1 MPESIDLTGLNYNP
15 GPWAVRP
22 YGPYSLDYFRTTAGL
37 PAFTQDSSE
46 NEYVIAED
54 RPYNE
59 EFTEIPTRSE
69 FTETPIPKNK
79 LFNFDTYS
87 NLDWVKFPQSSDT
100 ELELIEDDTSY
111 NNNQSSSTSNNS
123 MAADYRSGQSIA
135 NASGGYQ
142 TKINNII
149 KEVQEGRMDPAEGDA
164 RIAELQRQEFG
175 ASSFDIGEF
184 EGLLGRL
191 EGSKMRQQ
199 RQKSVEGRR
208 DIMQQGLASMMS
220 NF

>member
-1 MPESIDLTGLNYNP
+1 MPSNRTYF
-15 GPWAVRP
+15 
-22 YGPYSLDYFRTTAGL
+22 GPYTTEFYNALAGL
-37 PAFTQDSSE
+37 GTLPEFEKPSSQ
-46 NEYVIAED
+46 NEYTIQGD
-54 RPYNE
+54 RPSND
-59 EFTEIPTRSE
+59 EFYINTAKIPNYE
-69 FTETPIPKNK
+69 
-79 LFNFDTYS
+79 
-87 NLDWVKFPQSSDT
+87 NLDWIKLPTNPGEFK
-100 ELELIEDDTSY
+100 LIDFIGNNKNSTSY
-111 NNNQSSSTSNNS
+111 NNNQSSSTSNNP
-123 MAADYRSGQSIA
+123 MAADYRSGQSFGT
-135 NASGGYQ
+135 ASGGYQ

-149 KEVQEGRMDPAEGDA
+149 KEVQEGRMDPSEGDA

>member
-1 MPESIDLTGLNYNP
+1 MTQNRKYL
-15 GPWAVRP
+15 
-22 YGPYSLDYFRTTAGL
+22 GPYTREFYNAFGGL
-37 PAFTQDSSE
+37 ADLPEFQESPSQ
-46 NEYVIAED
+46 NEYTIQGD
-54 RPYNE
+54 RPSND
-59 EFTEIPTRSE
+59 EFYKAVS
-69 FTETPIPKNK
+69 NYGQ
-79 LFNFDTYS
+79 YS
-87 NLDWVKFPQSSDT
+87 NLDWTKLPANPG
-100 ELELIEDDTSY
+100 ELKLTDFIDNNQNSISY

-135 NASGGYQ
+135 NPSGGYQ

-149 KEVQEGRMDPAEGDA
+149 KEVQAGRMDPAEGDA